1 MQHVVLEGEW
11 PLLVDGLLPLLVR
24 GAAGHVCILVRA
36 ECPGLIGLV
45 LALAL
50 VGLDRVCVLKLC
62 VV

>member
-1 MQHVVLEGEW
+1 MLSLRVITPSTLTAF
-11 PLLVDGLLPLLVR
+11 LPLLVR